1 VIQEMLFWQSMGKE
15 KSMNLP
21 EARHINITQLD
32 NGKSA
37 TVLELNDNSDT
48 MRKLLA
54 MGIIPGAVITKKSA
68 IPSKGPVI
76 LEKDKVQFAIG
87 YDRAQ
92 NIIVEPL
99 GGEWES
105 VNE

>member
-1 VIQEMLFWQSMGKE
+1 MQDMLFWQTKVKE
-15 KSMNLP
+15 KFMNFP
-21 EARHINITQLD
+21 EAQHINITQLE

-68 IPSKGPVI
+68 IPAKGPII
-76 LEKDKVQFAIG
+76 LEKDRVQFAIG
-87 YDRAQ
+87 YNMAQ

-99 GGEWES
+99 DMGMGISE
-105 VNE
+105 